1 MELIEIINIVL
12 QNSDKDCIE
21 KLNDSDKLVQDLKFD
36 SLMLAELTV
45 RIEDSVGIDV
55 YETGNIETIKDIK
68 DKLNVL

>member
-45 RIEDSVGIDV
+45 RIEDSVGIDI